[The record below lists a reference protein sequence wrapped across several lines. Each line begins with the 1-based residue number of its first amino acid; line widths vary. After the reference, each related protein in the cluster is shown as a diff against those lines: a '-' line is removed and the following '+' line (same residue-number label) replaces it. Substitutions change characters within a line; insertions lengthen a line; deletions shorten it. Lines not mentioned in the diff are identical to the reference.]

1 MYNFDISFWPQTT
14 GLGKLIGTFCA
25 ISGVLVMSL
34 PIPIITENFEKFYKE
49 QNKKEKAAERKRRL
63 VMAKTT
69 ESKARLAEVENLVLD
84 QMDKEEKLVEEKEEE
99 MILLGRK
106 GMEESRNLKGME
118 DWR

>member
-1 MYNFDISFWPQTT
+1 MVTLTFFAVAMAI
-14 GLGKLIGTFCA
+14 IGR
-25 ISGVLVMSL
+25 SLVR
-34 PIPIITENFEKFYKE
+34 IW
-49 QNKKEKAAERKRRL
+49 KAAERKRRL

-84 QMDKEEKLVEEKEEE
+84 QIDKEEKLVEEKEEE